1 MVYPVPSTRRQLA
14 RSTLYAPTVRRL
26 TALLLLGAALLSMPA
41 VAEGP
46 AAAPIEGGATATATA
61 VRLRPAVADI
71 VTVNN
76 AGELTAANADAALA
90 AARDAGAAAA
100 IGRSA
105 SIGMVEVR
113 RGAAGVQIAPSGFA
127 YPMGVTVL
135 PLDMVASTMGPSI
148 SASMTADTVVM
159 GQLTASLRGATA
171 GDTITLVAA
180 NGSLTPMTVALIGD
194 DAVVGGTELL
204 MSPAAADRLGIV
216 QSSSVVIWNLPS
228 RGAIDAALSSH
239 GLINTKVRI
248 RRSWEPFDPDFT
260 IGMART
266 KQALGEFAYRVNAN
280 GSVTLDSTWLSTYI
294 TYGSIQGLRLSS
306 GCNAQVRPALQ
317 AAMDEVVAAG
327 LAGTINYADANSAGG
342 CFGPRFNRLTPDS
355 SVGFLSRH
363 TWGQAVDTNTQ
374 GSCQGCAPPD
384 MNCATVRI
392 FRKHGFAWG
401 GNFLVPDGM
410 HFEWVG
416 EPRDQY
422 SYPSRFC
429 PNAAADGAP
438 LAETQTQRATF
449 FASDGMIP
457 E

>member
-1 MVYPVPSTRRQLA
+1 MPAGAAESL
-14 RSTLYAPTVRRL
+14 RSSAVRRL
-26 TALLLLGAALLSMPA
+26 TALLLLGAALLSMQA
-41 VAEGP
+41 VAQSP
-46 AAAPIEGGATATATA
+46 TVPPITAGATATAKA
-61 VRLRPAVADI
+61 ARLRPPVIDI

-76 AGELTAANADAALA
+76 SGELTAANASAAVA

-105 SIGMVEVR
+105 SIGMIDVR
-113 RGAAGVQIAPSGFA
+113 RGGNGVQSAPAGFA

-148 SASMTADTVVM
+148 SGLLTDSTVVM
-159 GQLTASLRGATA
+159 GQLTASLRGAAA
-171 GDTITLVAA
+171 GDTLTLVAA
-180 NGSLTPMTVALIGD
+180 NGTPTPMTVALVAD
-194 DAVVGGTELL
+194 DATIGGTELL
-204 MSPAAADRLGIV
+204 MSPAAADRLGVV
-216 QSSSVVIWNLPS
+216 QNSSVVIWNPSS
-228 RGAIDAALSSH
+228 RGAIDAALSAR
-239 GLINTKVRI
+239 GLVNTTVRI
-248 RRSWEPFDPDFT
+248 RRSWEPFDPDST
-260 IGMART
+260 IGMAAT
-266 KQALGEFAYRVNAN
+266 KRALGEFAYRVNGD
-280 GSVTLDSTWLSTYI
+280 GSVTLDPTWLSTYI
-294 TYGSIQGLRLSS
+294 TYGAIQGLRLSS

-317 AAMDEVVAAG
+317 AAMNEVVAAG

-342 CFGPRFNRLTPDS
+342 CWGPRFNRLTPDS

-363 TWGQAVDTNTQ
+363 SWGQAIDTNTQ
-374 GSCQGCAPPD
+374 GSCQGCVPD

-416 EPRDQY
+416 DPRDQY

-429 PNAAADGAP
+429 PNAASDSAALTNGVT
-438 LAETQTQRATF
+438 LRATLF
-449 FASDGMIP
+449 EDAGFTP